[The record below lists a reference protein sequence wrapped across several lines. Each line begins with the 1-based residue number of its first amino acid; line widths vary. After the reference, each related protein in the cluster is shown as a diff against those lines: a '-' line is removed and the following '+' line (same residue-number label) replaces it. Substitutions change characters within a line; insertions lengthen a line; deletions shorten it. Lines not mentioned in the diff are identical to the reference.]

1 MRASGRHRRSV
12 VALVLTACIALAACG
27 SDDDSNGGGGA
38 AADGGS
44 VTIAQT
50 SQPDALDPALSY
62 TQNAW
67 EALCLV
73 YTPLVTYKRVEGA
86 EGTELI
92 PGLATSLPEISD
104 DGKTYELTLR
114 KGLKYSDGRPVKAS
128 DFEHSIKRV
137 LNLESGGSSF
147 YEVIEGATEYLE
159 NGDPQ
164 ADIPG
169 IETDDETGEITI
181 RLNEPD
187 GTFSNVLAMNFA
199 GLVPGDTPFKNMS
212 ADPPPGVGPYKFT
225 KSVPNREFVLQRVK
239 GFDLP
244 GIPAGNLDTIT
255 TKIVKSSTRQ
265 AQDVIRGDLDYMQ
278 DPLPP
283 DVRPEVEENYSDRYR
298 TTVTTSSYYF
308 FLNSRV
314 PPFDDAKVRE
324 AVNFGVDKTALARLY
339 GGDLAPGCSYLPPT
353 MPGYDESFDLEGCP
367 WGDPREA
374 PDVAKARTLID
385 EAGAKGA
392 KVTVWG
398 NTDAPTPQV
407 TEAYA
412 DMLRKIGLDA
422 KAKIVD
428 GAVYFQVI
436 GNAKTKAQTGFANW
450 FQDFPHP
457 RNFLFQMQGSA
468 IQPTN
473 NQNYGNVDDPVINR
487 GVAKLSREPE
497 LTPEIAS
504 QWGDLNERLVEKA
517 WIVPFGHIKLP
528 TFLSERMDFENC
540 SRFHPVYY
548 NDYSDWC
555 LKQDQ

>member
-1 MRASGRHRRSV
+1 MTAPGRYRRSV
-12 VALVLTACIALAACG
+12 AALALAACIGLAACG
-27 SDDDSNGGGGA
+27 SDDDSTAGGA
-38 AADGGS
+38 AASGGS

-67 EALCLV
+67 EALWLV
-73 YTPLVTYKRVEGA
+73 YTPPVTYKRVEGD

-92 PGLATSLPEISD
+92 PGLATSLPEISE
-104 DGKTYELTLR
+104 DGKTYRLTLR

-128 DFEHSIKRV
+128 DVEHSIKRV
-137 LNLESGGSSF
+137 LNLESGGSAF
-147 YEVIEGATEYLE
+147 YEIIEGATEFLE
-159 NGDPQ
+159 NGDPK
-164 ADIPG
+164 ADISG

-181 RLNEPD
+181 RLIEPD
-187 GTFSNVLAMNFA
+187 GTFSNVLAMPFSA
-199 GLVPGDTPFKNMS
+199 PVPGDTPFKNMS

-225 KSVPNREFVLQRVK
+225 KSVPNREFVLQKVK

-244 GIPAGNLDTIT
+244 GVPAGNLDTIT
-255 TKIVKSSTRQ
+255 TKIVKSTTRQ

-283 DVRPEVEENYSDRYR
+283 DVRPEVEERYSDRYR
-298 TTVTTSSYYF
+298 TTVTTSTYYF

-314 PPFDDAKVRE
+314 PPFDDPKVRE
-324 AVNFGVDKTALARLY
+324 AVNYGVDKTAIARLY

-353 MPGYDESFDLEGCP
+353 MPGYDEAFDHEDCP

-374 PDVAKARTLID
+374 PDLAKARKLID

-392 KVTVWG
+392 KVSVWG
-398 NTDAPTPQV
+398 NGDGPTPQV

-436 GNAKTKAQTGFANW
+436 GNAKTEAQTGFANW

-457 RNFLFQMQGSA
+457 KNFLFHFQGSV

-473 NQNYGNVDDPVINR
+473 NQNYGNVDDPDINR
-487 GVAKLSREPE
+487 DIARLSRESK
-497 LTPEIAS
+497 LTPGVAA
-504 QWGDLNERLVEKA
+504 QWGDVNEKLVERA
-517 WIVPFGHIKLP
+517 WIVPFGFIKLP